1 MIKRIF
7 RRFPIHLL
15 VIFVGSLFSQ
25 PKNVTGVII
34 DRETKIPIHGA
45 SIFSKELGY
54 GTSSKVDG
62 SFILEDLLGNELSFE
77 VSMMGYKKVNRL
89 VVLEKINNE
98 IGKVFLTTDT
108 LKFEKLIVDAHSKI
122 KPKSFSSNIDVV
134 GDKYHKVLKSTLALT
149 IQEETGLSVRSMG
162 QATAQPVLRGYK
174 GHRFLLTDN
183 GISTGDLSNTS
194 VDHAVSTDMGA
205 YSGIKIIRGPEAL
218 LYGSNTIGGVI
229 DLLRDL
235 DDKLVSKIFD
245 LSINLVRLDHP
256 ENH

>member
-34 DRETKIPIHGA
+34 DRETKIPIHDA

-62 SFILEDLLGNELSFE
+62 SFILDDLLENELSFE

-108 LKFEKLIVDAHSKI
+108 LKFEK
-122 KPKSFSSNIDVV
+122 
-134 GDKYHKVLKSTLALT
+134 
-149 IQEETGLSVRSMG
+149 E
-162 QATAQPVLRGYK
+162 
-174 GHRFLLTDN
+174 
-183 GISTGDLSNTS
+183 
-194 VDHAVSTDMGA
+194 
-205 YSGIKIIRGPEAL
+205 
-218 LYGSNTIGGVI
+218 
-229 DLLRDL
+229 
-235 DDKLVSKIFD
+235 
-245 LSINLVRLDHP
+245 
-256 ENH
+256 